1 MINYNLLKKITTA
14 IIVATLSLS
23 CQANVPRKLEQ
34 GKAKAIDEQ
43 KSQPNIVY
51 GDLILKEQ
59 SDYLM
64 IPVSIKDNNQNRG
77 SYLDSSAYSDKEIQ
91 LYNIIFSHKINGNTN
106 LLLNKKAIITS
117 FDFLEKKEEGKP
129 STRFWLYRIIENDT
143 NKDNKLNS
151 QDAIIGYISDSSGR
165 NLQQIT
171 PNNTQLISW
180 TIVQSVG
187 AIFLKITEDSDND
200 KKFTERDNINFIKVN
215 LNKPAIGT
223 EIISDKIE
231 QQIKSYILK

>member
-1 MINYNLLKKITTA
+1 MINHKFKKITTA
-14 IIVATLSLS
+14 IILAILSSS
-23 CQANVPRKLEQ
+23 CQANVFRKAEQ
-34 GKAKAIDEQ
+34 AKTSSIAEE
-43 KSQPNIVY
+43 KLQPNIVY

-64 IPVSIKDNNQNRG
+64 IPVNIKNDYPISRKI
-77 SYLDSSAYSDKEIQ
+77 SLDSSAYSDKEIE
-91 LYNIIFSHKINGNTN
+91 LYNIIFSHKKNGETH
-106 LLLNKKAIITS
+106 LLLNKKAIITT
-117 FDFLEKKEEGKP
+117 FDFLDKKEAGKP

-151 QDAIIGYISDSSGR
+151 QDAIIGYISDSSGK

-187 AIFLKITEDSDND
+187 AIYLKILEDSDND
-200 KKFTERDNINFIKVN
+200 KKFTEKDKINFIKVN
-215 LNKPAIGT
+215 LNKPAIAAK
-223 EIISDKIE
+223 IITDQIDQE
-231 QQIKSYILK
+231 IKSYLK